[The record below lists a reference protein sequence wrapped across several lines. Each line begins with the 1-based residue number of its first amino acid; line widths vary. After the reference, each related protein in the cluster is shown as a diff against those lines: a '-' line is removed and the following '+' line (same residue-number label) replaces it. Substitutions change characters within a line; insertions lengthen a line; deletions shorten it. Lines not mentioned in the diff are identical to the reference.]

1 MRCQCKVK
9 RLTGKI
15 EFCSLHKRAENL
27 LLVAE
32 HVRDFLKKAKMADEA
47 DENRLRRVI
56 LPYVEDA
63 ITKAS
68 K

>member
-1 MRCQCKVK
+1 VK

-15 EFCSLHKRAENL
+15 EFGSLHKRGENL

-32 HVRDFLKKAKMADEA
+32 HVRDFLKKTKMADEA

-63 ITKAS
+63 IAKAS